1 MAASTGTIAGIA
13 VRTAKM
19 GPMQELASA
28 RAEIGAGINGDLPVS
43 AKRGITFLSEEQW
56 ADTLRDL
63 GVALPWHTRRANV
76 LVRGLRL
83 ADLVGRTIHLGTVEV
98 RIHKETKPCDNMDK
112 LYAGLQKALVPDMR
126 GGVYGEVLIA
136 GQFAVGDSVA
146 VVE

>member
-1 MAASTGTIAGIA
+1 MVVSTGTIVGIA

-19 GPMQELASA
+19 GPMREIDSA
-28 RAEIGAGINGDLPVS
+28 RAEVGAGIDGDLPVS
-43 AKRGITFLSEEQW
+43 VKRGITFLSAEQW

-83 ADLVGRTIHLGTVEV
+83 GDLLGRTIRLGMVEV
-98 RIHKETKPCDNMDK
+98 YIHKETKPCDNMDK
-112 LYAGLQKALVPDMR
+112 LHAGLQNALVPDMR